1 MSKSIVYLVS
11 LSCLVTLLW
20 SCKADKPSD
29 AGSPSQIKETAVD
42 SSEEAKWKGT
52 EKYDLTNNTS
62 TIRLPTSWER
72 ATLAVIANREMTPA
86 YTKANEFFEIAM
98 RQLKPEDE
106 VVDVW
111 EANTDSYHALVMIN
125 KDTTTLTRGRVT
137 SLSRGLRSNYDH
149 MDEIT
154 EDTKITIAASSFKE
168 DDTHQVAKFKYSFE
182 KEETLAYLCTYFV
195 TTPSRSF
202 IVYEIAEDESDI
214 ELYLYSLK

>member
-1 MSKSIVYLVS
+1 MLG
-11 LSCLVTLLW
+11 
-20 SCKADKPSD
+20 SCKTDSAGKDTAPSKVEETVADSN
-29 AGSPSQIKETAVD
+29 
-42 SSEEAKWKGT
+42 EEAKWKGT
-52 EKYDLTNNTS
+52 KKHDLTNNSS
-62 TIRLPTSWER
+62 TIRLPTTWER

-86 YTKANEFFEIAM
+86 YAKANEFFEIAM

-111 EANTDSYHALVMIN
+111 EANTESYHALVMIN
-125 KDTTTLTRGRVT
+125 RDTTTLTRGRVT

-154 EDTKITIAASSFKE
+154 EDTKIRIADSSFKE
-168 DDTHQVAKFKYSFE
+168 DDTHQVAKFKYSFD
-182 KEETLAYLCTYFV
+182 KENTLAYLCTYFV

-202 IVYEIAEDESDI
+202 IVYEIAEDYSDI